1 MVDFTLDT
9 ANSLTIPVKVLD
21 QHGAPMAFPA
31 GLALSFTD
39 ETSPPTGT
47 VVFDTTD
54 PTAPKMVFTGTRRTV
69 DDRITVSSGTLTPA
83 LLHVAGT
90 NNLPVATTIVLD
102 MASAILTPLP
112 NPPVD

>member
-1 MVDFTLDT
+1 M
-9 ANSLTIPVKVLD
+9 
-21 QHGAPMAFPA
+21 
-31 GLALSFTD
+31 
-39 ETSPPTGT
+39 
-47 VVFDTTD
+47 
-54 PTAPKMVFTGTRRTV
+54 
-69 DDRITVSSGTLTPA
+69 SSGTLTPA